1 LQDFL
6 SDKQAISFFI
16 HLKYFR
22 DGPNVQA
29 VNLDNEKT
37 GEKFMVKKDGLKML
51 EIGKYE
57 EYYEYR
63 NIKIDFS
70 L

>member
-1 LQDFL
+1 
-6 SDKQAISFFI
+6 
-16 HLKYFR
+16 
-22 DGPNVQA
+22 
-29 VNLDNEKT
+29 LDNKKT
-37 GEKFMVKKDGLKML
+37 GEKFVVKRDGDGHLTIARHPMDASKEWIEDM
-51 EIGKYE
+51 GKYE